1 MATVL
6 DQATSVLPKIN
17 AATLGS
23 WAYYG
28 TLAILI
34 ILIIA
39 GFFALWAWWFI
50 TKKRFN
56 KIIIIWSKVDGRPK
70 ITGRDKAMERK
81 IGDGGDTVFYWKKL
95 KKIVPTPTIQT
106 GDNTYWFTRRTDDG
120 EYINIGLEDF
130 DLKFREAKINFL
142 DKETRYARASLQK
155 LNKDRFN
162 KETFWQKYGKDIMT
176 IIFIVIISIMLLLL
190 MGKFLEVAGRLD
202 GIMKS
207 SETMV
212 EKVSTL
218 LGSMD
223 NLCSKSGVVKA

>member
-1 MATVL
+1 MADLTQSV
-6 DQATSVLPKIN
+6 TSVLPKVSSQQV
-17 AATLGS
+17 GQ

-28 TLAILI
+28 TIAFLVILI
-34 ILIIA
+34 IS
-39 GFFALWAWWFI
+39 GCFALWAWWYI
-50 TKKRFN
+50 TKRKFN
-56 KIIIIWSKVDGRPK
+56 KTIIIWSKVDGRPK

-81 IGDGGDTVFYWKKL
+81 VGDGGDTIFYFKKL

-130 DLKFREAKINFL
+130 DLKYREAKINFL

-162 KETFWQKYGKDIMT
+162 KETFWQKYGRDIMT
-176 IIFIVIISIMLLLL
+176 IVFIVVISVMLLLL
-190 MGKFLEVAGRLD
+190 MGKFLDVAGRLD
-202 GIMKS
+202 AIMKN

-212 EKVSTL
+212 EKVSQL
-218 LGSMD
+218 LGNMD
-223 NLCSKSGVVKA
+223 NVCSGSGVIKA